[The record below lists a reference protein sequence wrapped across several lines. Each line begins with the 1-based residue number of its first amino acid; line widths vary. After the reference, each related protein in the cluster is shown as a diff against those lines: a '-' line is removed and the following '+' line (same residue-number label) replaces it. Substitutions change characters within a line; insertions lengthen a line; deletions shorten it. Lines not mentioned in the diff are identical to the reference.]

1 MKNFA
6 VFLMSVWDKTV
17 AKLDCMKSKSIF
29 SDSQWRLLGPGG
41 SGFRHIIGVRSPQKR
56 RANVVWSDAGP
67 KRPSRKLG
75 CVTEWR
81 ELEAERKGC
90 YEPDQHSKR
99 RTPESCRSVH
109 SFERTGKI
117 HFPICLHINLSVM
130 QFCFVLLITYLS
142 VIQLWLNQCI
152 AQKYYYWEKTIITQ

>member
-1 MKNFA
+1 MPANHKINIFWNKKFA

-17 AKLDCMKSKSIF
+17 TKFDCMKSKSIF

-41 SGFRHIIGVRSPQKR
+41 SGFRHITGVRSSQKR

-67 KRPSRKLG
+67 KRPSRQLG
-75 CVTEWR
+75 CVTER
-81 ELEAERKGC
+81 RKLEAERKGC

-117 HFPICLHINLSVM
+117 HFPICLRLNWSYTIMTQSLH
-130 QFCFVLLITYLS
+130 CPEVLLLRTNDDCS
-142 VIQLWLNQCI
+142 LW
-152 AQKYYYWEKTIITQ
+152 